1 MKKIILNQ
9 KSYMTIDEMDEYK
22 KKFDKLSNK
31 NFEFIILPPVLYLT
45 MFKDEKYKVGAQNF
59 FSYNAGSFTGEIALE
74 QLKKIGVKYTLIG
87 HYERRKIIGELYS
100 TSKEKLFKSL
110 NSKFHTIL
118 CVGEQ
123 KRTKKPF
130 SYIKKELNY
139 YLRNIE
145 SSNINYLSIAYEPN
159 WAVGSGDIQCP
170 DKIAKTVSQI
180 KQYVCDKYQIDV
192 EVYYG
197 GSVDVDNIKEI
208 FEITDG
214 IVLGKISTNID
225 EIKKITSNL

>member
-1 MKKIILNQ
+1 
-9 KSYMTIDEMDEYK
+9 
-22 KKFDKLSNK
+22 
-31 NFEFIILPPVLYLT
+31 
-45 MFKDEKYKVGAQNF
+45 MFKDEKYKVGTQNF

-74 QLKKIGVKYTLIG
+74 QLKKIGVNYTLIG

-139 YLRNIE
+139 YLRN
-145 SSNINYLSIAYEPN
+145 
-159 WAVGSGDIQCP
+159 VGI
-170 DKIAKTVSQI
+170 
-180 KQYVCDKYQIDV
+180 
-192 EVYYG
+192 
-197 GSVDVDNIKEI
+197 
-208 FEITDG
+208 
-214 IVLGKISTNID
+214 
-225 EIKKITSNL
+225 